1 MIANPNIAIRNV
13 CSIRNMTE
21 RPIGPIDDD
30 MTVGSVAT
38 AERDDLDAV
47 ERSNRSE
54 DSLQSLEKQITLL
67 VRRTMESVWAHGYGS
82 NEAVDRYTYPVLM
95 LLDDEGALSLTAL
108 TGKLGVSKPTASRQ
122 VSRLSRAG
130 LVEVSPHERDPRS
143 VSVELTPAGMAAREQ
158 VRAARLAPLRDV
170 IAHWPDSDRESL
182 AGLLDRFNT
191 DLDLFLR

>member
-1 MIANPNIAIRNV
+1 
-13 CSIRNMTE
+13 MTE

-30 MTVGSVAT
+30 PAGGGVAT
-38 AERDDLDAV
+38 AERDAPPGV
-47 ERSNRSE
+47 SHSAAEE
-54 DSLQSLEKQITLL
+54 SLHALEKQITLL
-67 VRRTMESVWAHGYGS
+67 VRRTMESVWAHGYGTHD
-82 NEAVDRYTYPVLM
+82 AVDRYTYPVLM

-143 VSVELTPAGMAAREQ
+143 VSVTLSPAGLAAREQ

-170 IAHWPDSDRESL
+170 IAHWPDADRDAL
-182 AGLLDRFNT
+182 AGLLGRFTT
-191 DLDLFLR
+191 DLDLYLR

>member
-1 MIANPNIAIRNV
+1 
-13 CSIRNMTE
+13 MTE

-30 MTVGSVAT
+30 MTGGGVAT
-38 AERDDLDAV
+38 AERDGGLPV
-47 ERSNRSE
+47 PEEPVTSE
-54 DSLQSLEKQITLL
+54 EPLHSLEKQITLL
-67 VRRTMESVWAHGYGS
+67 VRRTMESVWAHGYGADD
-82 NEAVDRYTYPVLM
+82 AVDRYTYPVLM
-95 LLDDEGALSLTAL
+95 LLEDEGPLSLTAL

-130 LVEVSPHERDPRS
+130 LVDVSPHERDPRS
-143 VSVELTPAGMAAREQ
+143 VSVRLTGAGTAAREQ

-170 IAHWPDSDRESL
+170 IAHWSEADREGL

>member
-1 MIANPNIAIRNV
+1 
-13 CSIRNMTE
+13 MTE

-30 MTVGSVAT
+30 PIGGGVAT
-38 AERDDLDAV
+38 AERGAPTGIRRSDA
-47 ERSNRSE
+47 EE
-54 DSLQSLEKQITLL
+54 SLYSLEKQITLL

-82 NEAVDRYTYPVLM
+82 DDAVDRYTYPVLM

-130 LVEVSPHERDPRS
+130 LVDVSPHERDPRS
-143 VSVELTPAGMAAREQ
+143 VSVALTPAGLAAREQ

-170 IAHWPDSDRESL
+170 IAHWPDADRESL
-182 AGLLDRFNT
+182 AGLLERFTT
-191 DLDLFLR
+191 DLDQYLR